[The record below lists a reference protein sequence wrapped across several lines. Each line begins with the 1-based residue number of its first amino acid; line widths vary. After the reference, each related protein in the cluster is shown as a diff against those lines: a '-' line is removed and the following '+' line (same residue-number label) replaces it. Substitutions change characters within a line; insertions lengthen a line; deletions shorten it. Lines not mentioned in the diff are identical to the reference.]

1 MDIRQ
6 SSSPVYYFLFL
17 CFSLSIHISHG
28 AYTTSVNQSLFGD
41 QTIVSPDNGKFEL
54 GFFKPGTTSNYYIG
68 IWYKVS
74 PQTVVWVANRET
86 PISNKASAELK
97 ILDGN
102 LVLLNEFKTSIW
114 NTSISSTSKSV
125 TAVLHNDGNL
135 ILSDGS
141 NSTSPL
147 WQSFDNPTDTWLP
160 GGRLSYNKRTR
171 TKQLLISWRNS
182 EDPAPG
188 LFSLELDP
196 ENKQYLLK
204 WNKTDQYWTAGPWND
219 HTFSEVPEMRLN
231 YLYNFTYEDNHNE
244 SYFTYS
250 LYDNSVISRFVLGLS
265 GQIQQLSWLNNSN
278 QWNMFWSQPKDRC
291 QVYAYCG
298 AFSICRNSLPFCN
311 CLDGFEHKSDADWNR
326 SDFSGGCVRET
337 ALGCGNNSTTNG
349 AKDKFKMYPQMALP
363 KYAISIMAG
372 SAAECESYCLGN
384 CSCSAYAYRDSD
396 GCSIWNGELLN
407 LQQLSEGD
415 GSGRTIYI
423 RLAASEFPSDKSNNG
438 VPVGFVVGPVA
449 GALLVLCVIFF
460 ALRKWR
466 GHMFGTAKIMEGSL
480 VVFGYKELQSATKNF
495 SEKLG
500 GGGFGSVFKGALP
513 DSSVIA
519 VKKLESISQGE
530 KQFRTETI
538 AAEGNIL
545 TLLDPRLQGVADIDE
560 ASRTCKVALWCIQDE
575 EKHRPSMGQ
584 VAQILEGV
592 LDVGFPPIPRSLEL
606 FANNQETIVFFTE
619 PSSTR
624 SSSHSHSTSSNA
636 SSQTENNPS

>member
-41 QTIVSPDNGKFEL
+41 QTIVSPDTISLNQSLSGDQTIVSPDGKFEL

-204 WNKTDQYWTAGPWND
+204 WNKTDQYWTTGPWND

-337 ALGCGNNSTTNG
+337 ALG
-349 AKDKFKMYPQMALP
+349 
-363 KYAISIMAG
+363 
-372 SAAECESYCLGN
+372 
-384 CSCSAYAYRDSD
+384 
-396 GCSIWNGELLN
+396 
-407 LQQLSEGD
+407 
-415 GSGRTIYI
+415 
-423 RLAASEFPSDKSNNG
+423 
-438 VPVGFVVGPVA
+438 
-449 GALLVLCVIFF
+449 
-460 ALRKWR
+460 
-466 GHMFGTAKIMEGSL
+466 
-480 VVFGYKELQSATKNF
+480 
-495 SEKLG
+495 
-500 GGGFGSVFKGALP
+500 
-513 DSSVIA
+513 
-519 VKKLESISQGE
+519 
-530 KQFRTETI
+530 
-538 AAEGNIL
+538 
-545 TLLDPRLQGVADIDE
+545 
-560 ASRTCKVALWCIQDE
+560 
-575 EKHRPSMGQ
+575 
-584 VAQILEGV
+584 
-592 LDVGFPPIPRSLEL
+592 
-606 FANNQETIVFFTE
+606 
-619 PSSTR
+619 
-624 SSSHSHSTSSNA
+624 
-636 SSQTENNPS
+636 